1 MSDLTDIFQRTA
13 GHKPVFL
20 EQLAAHFPSGNWRTI
35 LIIALATAFGWGV
48 YATTITPPAD
58 FPAGEL
64 IEVAKGASLPLVA
77 ADLKEKDVVRSA
89 IMLRLVVTI
98 LGRDTG
104 VRAGDYL
111 FKEPKTVFEVARAI
125 TTGAFGLEPERITIP
140 EGSTVSDMAKI
151 LSSRLKRVHEAE
163 FIREAL
169 PFEGFLFPDTYFFLP
184 NATTESVITTLRAT
198 FDEKME
204 EVADEMTESGHA
216 LEDVVIMASLLE
228 REANNY
234 RDQQMIA
241 GVLWNRLEDD
251 MLLQVDATFLYTIGK
266 GTFDLTRDDLASDS
280 PYNTYKHKGLPPTP
294 IGNPG
299 LDAIKA
305 VLNPVEHDY
314 LFYLADDDG
323 VTHYSATHDE
333 HVRKKRI
340 YFGT

>member
-1 MSDLTDIFQRTA
+1 MSDITDA
-13 GHKPVFL
+13 VHKKSALPESL
-20 EQLAAHFPSGNWRTI
+20 DALQHLPSGNWRTVLII
-35 LIIALATAFGWGV
+35 LIVSGLGWLI

-58 FPAGEL
+58 FPTAEL
-64 IEVAKGASLPLVA
+64 VEVAEGASLPVLA
-77 ADLKEKDVVRSA
+77 ADLKEKNVVRSA
-89 IMLRLVVTI
+89 TMLRLVVTV

-111 FKEPKTVFEVARAI
+111 FKEPRTVFEVARAI

-151 LSSRLKRVHEAE
+151 LSSRLKRVDETE
-163 FIREAL
+163 FVREAL

-184 NATTESVITTLRAT
+184 NVTTESVITTLRAT
-198 FDEKME
+198 FDEKIAEIAEDM
-204 EVADEMTESGHA
+204 AESGHSI
-216 LEDVVIMASLLE
+216 EDIVIMASLLE
-228 REANNY
+228 KEANNY
-234 RDQQMIA
+234 RDQRMIA

-266 GTFDLTRDDLASDS
+266 GTFELTRADLASDS
-280 PYNTYKHKGLPPTP
+280 PYNTYKYKGLPPTA

-299 LDAIKA
+299 LNAIKA

-314 LFYLADDDG
+314 YFYLADSDG
-323 VTHYSATHDE
+323 VTHYSVTHDE
-333 HVRKKRI
+333 HVRKKQI